1 MPGPIGQLAGS
12 FASFHRKW
20 TLKLARAVAA
30 RFVAAVPRYLSRKG
44 LEAFAA
50 TTFYGRCVLTRAEL
64 VLLSGVTPQ
73 MEMPQPFRALWSWS
87 MWSHACPHMHAT
99 SHRCSCRLS
108 QVSLWFAAAHTGF
121 PACTWPCREPP
132 PSLPGKQ
139 VHGEPYPSCKL
150 LECRRVNT
158 CSGSMC

>member
-50 TTFYGRCVLTRAEL
+50 TTFDGRFVLTRAEQVGRCCQRPRIPWRCL
-64 VLLSGVTPQ
+64 GS
-73 MEMPQPFRALWSWS
+73 S
-87 MWSHACPHMHAT
+87 MA
-99 SHRCSCRLS
+99 
-108 QVSLWFAAAHTGF
+108 
-121 PACTWPCREPP
+121 
-132 PSLPGKQ
+132 
-139 VHGEPYPSCKL
+139 
-150 LECRRVNT
+150 
-158 CSGSMC
+158 